1 MKKDKMIG
9 RKIVASVLSLALVTS
24 SLAFSGF
31 SYAEEKQ
38 ASASKGKA
46 QSSSQIIDKVGK
58 GEKDETVYVIAGNDG
73 NPQKIIVS

>member
-24 SLAFSGF
+24 SLVFSGF

-38 ASASKGKA
+38 CN
-46 QSSSQIIDKVGK
+46 
-58 GEKDETVYVIAGNDG
+58 VIRHML
-73 NPQKIIVS
+73 QK

>member
-24 SLAFSGF
+24 SLVFSGF

-38 ASASKGKA
+38 ASASKGKT

-58 GEKDETVYVIAGNDG
+58 GEKDGWMMGGWMGGWRDG
-73 NPQKIIVS
+73 